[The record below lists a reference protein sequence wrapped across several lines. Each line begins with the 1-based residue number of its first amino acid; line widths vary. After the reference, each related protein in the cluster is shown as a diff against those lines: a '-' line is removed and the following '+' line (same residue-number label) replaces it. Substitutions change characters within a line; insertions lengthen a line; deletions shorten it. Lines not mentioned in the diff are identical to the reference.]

1 LYVQYCLGNNT
12 STNTDQITITNI
24 TRDHS
29 FDNVHVNQSQISKKP
44 QLKEINKLI

>member
-1 LYVQYCLGNNT
+1 MLKKQKNKTNYLYVQYCFGNNT

-29 FDNVHVNQSQISKKP
+29 FDNVHVN
-44 QLKEINKLI
+44 